1 MIEYRIEDMGLKK
14 WLNRVVSVC
23 LLGMSVCHASL
34 VVAETVESS
43 LHVDYDALKALS
55 DIPLYA
61 VDHSTL
67 GGATQAERRLNQF
80 QAKPLVI
87 NFWATWCAP
96 CVREMPLLNHFSQQ
110 NPSVQVLGL
119 GLDSDKNIQKFLQK
133 VQVSYPLF
141 RIDIKQL
148 RLLKKL
154 GDDKGGLPFTLV
166 LNEKGDVVWSHA
178 GELHEDN
185 LKKILK

>member
-1 MIEYRIEDMGLKK
+1 MGLKK
-14 WLNRVVSVC
+14 WLNKAVNVC
-23 LLGMSVCHASL
+23 LVGMSVFHASL

-43 LHVDYDALKALS
+43 LHEDHEVLKALS
-55 DIPLYA
+55 SIPLYA
-61 VDHSTL
+61 VEHSL
-67 GGATQAERRLNQF
+67 DVATQTEMSLKQF

-110 NPSVQVLGL
+110 NPFVQVLGL
-119 GLDSDKNIQKFLQK
+119 GLDSEQNIQKFLQK

-148 RLLKKL
+148 RLLRKL
-154 GDDKGGLPFTLV
+154 GNDKGGLPFTLV
-166 LNEKGDVVWSHA
+166 LNEKGNVVWSYA
-178 GELHEDN
+178 GELHEAN
-185 LKKILK
+185 LKKILKSLNSQ